1 MNYIKIAWRSL
12 WRNRRR
18 TVITTASI
26 LFAVFF
32 ALFMR
37 SFQLGFYDHMIKN
50 AIESFSGFLQVQ
62 HVDFQDDPSL
72 ENTFVCTDSLI
83 KSYQD
88 RDGIK
93 AVVPRVET
101 FALASSGSQTKGAL
115 ILGIDPERERSLSN
129 PENFL
134 VRYRMTKEVMRA
146 LAENPELPEEIKSKL
161 ELIDK
166 GSYTNLGSIAMDLE
180 IKEEGNQHYLEII
193 GNTSKFPGSYLTPDD
208 DGVLISD
215 RLSKFLRLD
224 VGDTLILLGQ
234 GYHGATAAGLY
245 PVRGIVRIPNPEL
258 DNKLIYMN
266 LPFAQIFTGL
276 GKRVTTLAINLDDN
290 SEANMLAFQD
300 QLNSEQIDSNVVVKN
315 WMEFNKI
322 LKQQIEGDNQSGK
335 AFLGLLYFIIFFGIF
350 GTVLMMIH
358 ERRREFGVMVSVGM
372 QKTKLAIIFVY
383 EMILMGI
390 LGVLAGIAVSLP
402 FLYYYHVNPIRLRGE
417 LAQVMENYG
426 FEAVM
431 PLQWIDMYVLW
442 QGLIVSL
449 MVVLA
454 CLYPLRKVFTLK
466 EVDALRV

>member
-193 GNTSKFPGSYLTPDD
+193 GHTSKFPGSYLTPDD

-276 GKRVTTLAINLDDN
+276 GKRVTTLAINLDD
-290 SEANMLAFQD
+290 
-300 QLNSEQIDSNVVVKN
+300 
-315 WMEFNKI
+315 KI
-322 LKQQIEGDNQSGK
+322 LK
-335 AFLGLLYFIIFFGIF
+335 
-350 GTVLMMIH
+350 H
-358 ERRREFGVMVSVGM
+358 
-372 QKTKLAIIFVY
+372 
-383 EMILMGI
+383 
-390 LGVLAGIAVSLP
+390 
-402 FLYYYHVNPIRLRGE
+402 
-417 LAQVMENYG
+417 
-426 FEAVM
+426 
-431 PLQWIDMYVLW
+431 
-442 QGLIVSL
+442 
-449 MVVLA
+449 
-454 CLYPLRKVFTLK
+454 
-466 EVDALRV
+466 

>member
-1 MNYIKIAWRSL
+1 MNYLKIAWRSL
-12 WRNRRR
+12 WRNKRR
-18 TVITTASI
+18 TAITTASI

-50 AIESFSGFLQVQ
+50 AIESFSGFLQMQ
-62 HVDFQDDPSL
+62 NVDFQDDPSL

-83 KSYQD
+83 NSIQNKA
-88 RDGIK
+88 GIK
-93 AVVPRVET
+93 AVVPRIET
-101 FALASSGSQTKGAL
+101 FALASSGMQTKGAL
-115 ILGIDPERERSLSN
+115 ILGIDPVREKSLSN
-129 PENFL
+129 PQNFL
-134 VRYRMTKEVMRA
+134 VRYRMTKDVMKA
-146 LAENPELPEEIKSKL
+146 LEENKELSEEIKNKL

-166 GSYTNLGSIAMDLE
+166 GSYTNLGSIATDLE
-180 IKEEGNQHYLEII
+180 IKESENQDNLKVI
-193 GNTSKFPGSYLTPDD
+193 GDASRFPGSYLTPDD

-215 RLSKFLRLD
+215 RLAKYLTLN

-234 GYHGATAAGLY
+234 GYHGTTAAGLY

-266 LPFAQIFTGL
+266 LSYAQIFTGL
-276 GKRVTTLAINLDDN
+276 GKRVTTLAINLDDD

-300 QLNSEQIDSNVVVKN
+300 KLNSELSDSNVVVKN
-315 WMEFNKI
+315 WMEFNKV
-322 LKQQIEGDNQSGK
+322 LKQQIDGDNQSGK

-358 ERRREFGVMVSVGM
+358 ERRREFGVMVAVGM
-372 QKTKLAIIFVY
+372 QKTRLAVILVY
-383 EMILMGI
+383 EMILMGV
-390 LGVLAGIAVSLP
+390 LGVLSGIAVSLP

-442 QGLIVSL
+442 QGLIVAL